1 MKLDNNIHNLFVR
14 GPINSDIVAKLISE
28 NQSNHEFG
36 AQNIFLGRVRAD
48 KKGDARVQS
57 IHYSA
62 YEEMAEKEIIKIKE
76 NAAEKFGLS
85 NISILHSIGEVKCGE
100 ISVLVLV
107 SSPHREKCFESL
119 KFIVNEIKTKVPIWK
134 KEIYD
139 DRSSRWIE

>member
-57 IHYSA
+57 IHYST
-62 YEEMAEKEIIKIKE
+62 YKRKCCRKIWIIKYQYT
-76 NAAEKFGLS
+76 S
-85 NISILHSIGEVKCGE
+85 QH
-100 ISVLVLV
+100 
-107 SSPHREKCFESL
+107 
-119 KFIVNEIKTKVPIWK
+119 W
-134 KEIYD
+134 
-139 DRSSRWIE
+139 